1 VPAGVGNGVDLTP
14 VPVVVVREASEVERA
29 AVVGFGVVVEAGV
42 GVLADGVDCA
52 VVECLADP
60 QAATP
65 SASTTAAVVR

>member
-1 VPAGVGNGVDLTP
+1 VGNGVVL
-14 VPVVVVREASEVERA
+14 VPVAVAVVVEATVVERA
-29 AVVGFGVVVEAGV
+29 AVVVFGTVVEAAF

-60 QAATP
+60 QAATA